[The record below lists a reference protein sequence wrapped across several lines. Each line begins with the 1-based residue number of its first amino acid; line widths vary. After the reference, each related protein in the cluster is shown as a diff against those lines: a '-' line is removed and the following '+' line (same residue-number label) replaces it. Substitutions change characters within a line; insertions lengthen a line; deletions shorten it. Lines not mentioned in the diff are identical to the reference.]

1 MILRAQE
8 FTETAMEWLTVPW
21 VHVVLGALV
30 LVALFIALG
39 HNEDD

>member
-1 MILRAQE
+1 
-8 FTETAMEWLTVPW
+8 MEKIWEV
-21 VHVVLGALV
+21 VHIPEVYLLLGVLV